1 MQITLNEQEI
11 QEAVQQYI
19 IGLGILAEGTNATVT
34 LTGGGKGNNS
44 ADYGATLEFSKTR
57 PQAAAPAQPVKR
69 EVTEVV
75 AAREPVITPEPVS
88 DKSEATPEVVADA
101 SVGKSQADTQAS
113 SQEPDVTEENSDN
126 SPFKTVAEEG
136 PRSKGVSL
144 FNRDPA

>member
-19 IGLGILAEGTNATVT
+19 IGLGILAEGTSATVT
-34 LTGGGKGNNS
+34 LTGGGSGKTN
-44 ADYGATLEFSKTR
+44 AEYGATLEFSKTR

-75 AAREPVITPEPVS
+75 AVREPVITPEPVS

-101 SVGKSQADTQAS
+101 SVGKSQADTQVFAR
-113 SQEPDVTEENSDN
+113 
-126 SPFKTVAEEG
+126 A
-136 PRSKGVSL
+136 
-144 FNRDPA
+144 